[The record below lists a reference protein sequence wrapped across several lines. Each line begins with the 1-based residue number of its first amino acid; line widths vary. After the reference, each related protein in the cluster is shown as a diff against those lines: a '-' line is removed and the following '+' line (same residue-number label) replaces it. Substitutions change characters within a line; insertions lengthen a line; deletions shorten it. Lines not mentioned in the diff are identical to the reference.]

1 MHTYICMLGRQER
14 ADMIPWAN
22 KMGISKRKGEGEEM
36 YIFKKEYAV
45 DVMKP
50 QRCVLMVLGVWE

>member
-1 MHTYICMLGRQER
+1 
-14 ADMIPWAN
+14 
-22 KMGISKRKGEGEEM
+22 MGISKRKGEGEEM

-50 QRCVLMVLGVWE
+50 QRCVLMVLGYESSWVQADKNFAYTSIFV